1 MISSGDAKKVLLLN
15 NSTQRINKPTTKSWS
30 WTINVTHHMR
40 IQFDIDPKFQNR
52 KFGYLSLSTFSIR
65 TSKYQW
71 LSLMSCC
78 TFLVCSTIHLRK
90 NSSKYFNHSGNMTLN
105 LILYSNDNTLNLN
118 FYRTQPKK
126 LLKKCS
132 SIS

>member
-15 NSTQRINKPTTKSWS
+15 NSTQRTNKPTTKSWS

-90 NSSKYFNHSGNMTLN
+90 TPL
-105 LILYSNDNTLNLN
+105 NTLTIVVTWHWILSYILMITLWIWISIVLN
-118 FYRTQPKK
+118 PKTY
-126 LLKKCS
+126 
-132 SIS
+132 